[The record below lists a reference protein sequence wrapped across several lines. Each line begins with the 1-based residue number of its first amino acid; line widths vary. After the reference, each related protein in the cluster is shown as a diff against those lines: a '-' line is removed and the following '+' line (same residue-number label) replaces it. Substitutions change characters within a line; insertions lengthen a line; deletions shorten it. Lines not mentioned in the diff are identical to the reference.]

1 MGNRKE
7 KASLCVFA
15 SFKLNFFFVWIVI
28 TCSVDDVPFLMVVK
42 DTTIFGIPLD
52 PSDPS
57 NNAMAPVSGI
67 SEGQDIDY
75 DDQQQLTYFIQG
87 TVSFKATL

>member
-1 MGNRKE
+1 
-7 KASLCVFA
+7 
-15 SFKLNFFFVWIVI
+15 
-28 TCSVDDVPFLMVVK
+28 MVVK

-67 SEGQDIDY
+67 SEGRDIDY

-87 TVSFKATL
+87 TVSWPP